1 MAGMYGTVDRRSCGH
16 LQVHAVVYLPVH
28 REIAR
33 WLCVWCEDDSVAA
46 LVAATVTDIARFES
60 NKVCRGVVG
69 AEKDGRDGPL

>member
-1 MAGMYGTVDRRSCGH
+1 
-16 LQVHAVVYLPVH
+16 
-28 REIAR
+28 
-33 WLCVWCEDDSVAA
+33 VAA